1 MTNDITAGGG
11 RPVSDASFQCILESK
26 YAVINILRPLSECEK
41 LLLAA
46 RLQRRVMTAEVRG
59 TIIMEAGVRM
69 CPVIVCQQTQA
80 QTCQRC
86 LTTSYNTQKKHLL
99 YPSLSFVLLSIP
111 DIVEHRLHVCS
122 GRSPP
127 EDWAVLETSMNNN
140 AARQAAIVLE

>member
-69 CPVIVCQQTQA
+69 CPVIVSTNTGPDMSAMFDDVIQYSEKAPPLPFSEFCITLHSRHRRTSP
-80 QTCQRC
+80 TC
-86 LTTSYNTQKKHLL
+86 LL
-99 YPSLSFVLLSIP
+99 WAESPGGLGSFG
-111 DIVEHRLHVCS
+111 DFHE
-122 GRSPP
+122 
-127 EDWAVLETSMNNN
+127 
-140 AARQAAIVLE
+140 

>member
-46 RLQRRVMTAEVRG
+46 RLQRRLVTAEVRG

-69 CPVIVCQQTQA
+69 CPVIVST
-80 QTCQRC
+80 
-86 LTTSYNTQKKHLL
+86 NTG
-99 YPSLSFVLLSIP
+99 P
-111 DIVEHRLHVCS
+111 DMSEMF
-122 GRSPP
+122 
-127 EDWAVLETSMNNN
+127 DN
-140 AARQAAIVLE
+140 ALRATRVR

>member
-46 RLQRRVMTAEVRG
+46 RLQRRVMTAEVSG

-69 CPVIVCQQTQA
+69 CPVIVSTNTGPDMSTMFDDVIQYSEKAPPLAFSEFCITLHSRHRRTSP
-80 QTCQRC
+80 TC
-86 LTTSYNTQKKHLL
+86 LL
-99 YPSLSFVLLSIP
+99 WAESPGGLGSFG
-111 DIVEHRLHVCS
+111 DFHE
-122 GRSPP
+122 
-127 EDWAVLETSMNNN
+127 
-140 AARQAAIVLE
+140 

>member
-46 RLQRRVMTAEVRG
+46 RLQRRLMTAEVRG

-69 CPVIVCQQTQA
+69 CPVIVSTNTGPDMSAMFDNA
-80 QTCQRC
+80 QWA
-86 LTTSYNTQKKHLL
+86 SPLL
-99 YPSLSFVLLSIP
+99 VAWTEPFLQIYTNIFKIHQN
-111 DIVEHRLHVCS
+111 I
-122 GRSPP
+122 
-127 EDWAVLETSMNNN
+127 
-140 AARQAAIVLE
+140 

>member
-86 LTTSYNTQKKHLL
+86 LTTSCIQYSEKAPPLAFSEFCITLHSK
-99 YPSLSFVLLSIP
+99 
-111 DIVEHRLHVCS
+111 HRLHVCS